1 MKQRGAVAELL
12 ARVWGKRW
20 QATQHITI
28 HQRRISLLAPNT
40 QNWISIWHTT
50 KHSCSFMC
58 IPTPMAINYSYI
70 TIEVIE
76 KVTFQ
81 SNTGWSSWAVIFFY
95 WVVVLRD
102 EFQISNQLG
111 KGFGRLTNTIVIYF
125 AFLMPWCSR
134 SCMHTSLGTLL
145 SLCSILCNKDLNRKM
160 HFNFKRL

>member
-40 QNWISIWHTT
+40 QNWISIWHTAE
-50 KHSCSFMC
+50 HSCSFMC

-70 TIEVIE
+70 ILKSLKRSLFKVIQGGRLE
-76 KVTFQ
+76 
-81 SNTGWSSWAVIFFY
+81 WWIFLLSGRLAR
-95 WVVVLRD
+95 W
-102 EFQISNQLG
+102 ISNQLG